1 MLGEGN
7 RQCTFNAEGHCQQS
21 ITELHIPEEYETE
34 GRSKVTVSDEDTEP
48 LIELTAALQKSTT
61 GYGNG
66 RAD

>member
-1 MLGEGN
+1 MKEIDSALLMQ
-7 RQCTFNAEGHCQQS
+7 RATAS
-21 ITELHIPEEYETE
+21 RALHSYIFLRDMEQE